1 MKRLVLGG
9 VAMLLT
15 LAALTDRPV
24 HACNILAIPCDPT
37 QCNASCIAHGSSGGT
52 CVQHPC
58 YSTCVCGP
66 ITAP

>member
-1 MKRLVLGG
+1 MKKLLLTGF
-9 VAMLLT
+9 AMLLAV
-15 LAALTDRPV
+15 AAVTERPV

-37 QCNASCIAHGSSGGT
+37 QCNASCRAQGSSGGT

-58 YSTCVCGP
+58 YQTCVCGP